1 MQNYLTLDET
11 IEKLKN
17 TKDKNL
23 TNLVVQGVLTPVFHY
38 IGYVV
43 VIADTQAIAS
53 DYGIRLLKPR
63 LSNDLIDLLENRRE
77 SLELSWEESSP
88 KVLSGVFDSEIL
100 ELFGYQPTG
109 FLLYEYDLEE
119 FSPIS
124 FPLDIEALTYYHPTN
139 YKFNLQRSMVLIN
152 EHELNMYLDQAN
164 SKTEFKR
171 GVSQAKLNAKLAA
184 CTLAEYLWKQDTE
197 KNIRIKDMAISV
209 RFELSKTEHADQLPE
224 KAESLEN
231 WIKDVADKYPH
242 SRQAGRPKNR

>member
-1 MQNYLTLDET
+1 
-11 IEKLKN
+11 
-17 TKDKNL
+17 
-23 TNLVVQGVLTPVFHY
+23 
-38 IGYVV
+38 
-43 VIADTQAIAS
+43 
-53 DYGIRLLKPR
+53 
-63 LSNDLIDLLENRRE
+63 
-77 SLELSWEESSP
+77 
-88 KVLSGVFDSEIL
+88 
-100 ELFGYQPTG
+100 
-109 FLLYEYDLEE
+109 
-119 FSPIS
+119 
-124 FPLDIEALTYYHPTN
+124 
-139 YKFNLQRSMVLIN
+139 MVLIN